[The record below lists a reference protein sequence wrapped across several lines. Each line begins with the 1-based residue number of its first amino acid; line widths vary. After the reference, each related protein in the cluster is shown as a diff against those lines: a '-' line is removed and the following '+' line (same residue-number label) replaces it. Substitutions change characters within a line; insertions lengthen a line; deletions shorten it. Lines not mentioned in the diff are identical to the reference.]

1 VVEKFQSRFAEK
13 FSIKVRLKK
22 FNQTLIDPETI
33 FNHDRDRGEKNSIRI

>member
-1 VVEKFQSRFAEK
+1 MDFQSRSAEK

-33 FNHDRDRGEKNSIRI
+33 FNHDRDLDEKKSIRV